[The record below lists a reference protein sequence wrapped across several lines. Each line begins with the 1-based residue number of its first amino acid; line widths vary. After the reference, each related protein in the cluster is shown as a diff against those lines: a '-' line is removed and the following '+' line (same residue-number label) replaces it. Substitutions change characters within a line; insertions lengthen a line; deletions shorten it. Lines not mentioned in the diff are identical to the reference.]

1 MSVKISLHQDGSTW
15 GTAQFIRHHLNKQHT
30 TNIKNCSSYFIMH
43 FSSLLCSAAFYHQ
56 TPVFFFSIK
65 MVAFQRPFT
74 LHLSRRKLYLQTA
87 NCIYWCSL
95 CSLVCVKAQWCS
107 GMNEICLLL
116 GGWDCLV
123 LPAGTDGV
131 SVHKYVLLHYYN
143 IGKKGKHSYSKWS
156 VIARRLKYV
165 FQSVLKILQVAL
177 WVLYSASHHDCIL
190 QKNI

>member
-1 MSVKISLHQDGSTW
+1 
-15 GTAQFIRHHLNKQHT
+15 
-30 TNIKNCSSYFIMH
+30 MH
-43 FSSLLCSAAFYHQ
+43 FSSLLCSTAFDHQ
-56 TPVFFFSIK
+56 TPVFFFFSIK
-65 MVAFQRPFT
+65 MVAFQWPFT
-74 LHLSRRKLYLQTA
+74 LHLSRRKLYLQRA

-95 CSLVCVKAQWCS
+95 CSLVYVKAQCYVLHNGAAEWMKFVC
-107 GMNEICLLL
+107 C
-116 GGWDCLV
+116 DCLV

-165 FQSVLKILQVAL
+165 FQSVLKTLQVAL